1 MWDLPR
7 SGIELHWQADSYSLC
22 HQAIP
27 WNWVLYLCVLSHF
40 WLFATLWTVACQAP
54 RSMGFS
60 KGSSPAR
67 DRTRVSSTGR
77 QILYCCATWD
87 SSIKK
92 SPRGTEVLNKHQQN
106 RTQAPLLSQK
116 PGCRGRKVPQDWVML
131 GKELLFP
138 LYLSQPQL
146 LLFQLQTKV
155 QDSTHKK
162 PGWPLF
168 QEEQNLRWF
177 NPLAGRWAEEDKEMD
192 KEQIK
197 QPQLSYLPLLT
208 PFPLLSLAQFRRWLW
223 KQRPGLFLF
232 ASSTNAT

>member
-1 MWDLPR
+1 MLNHYNLRKNNQGLLLHLHYWAI
-7 SGIELHWQADSYSLC
+7 SGDISDC
-22 HQAIP
+22 H
-27 WNWVLYLCVLSHF
+27 SM
-40 WLFATLWTVACQAP
+40 CQAP

-162 PGWPLF
+162 PG
-168 QEEQNLRWF
+168 
-177 NPLAGRWAEEDKEMD
+177 
-192 KEQIK
+192 
-197 QPQLSYLPLLT
+197 
-208 PFPLLSLAQFRRWLW
+208 
-223 KQRPGLFLF
+223 
-232 ASSTNAT
+232 

>member
-60 KGSSPAR
+60 KGSSPPR
-67 DRTRVSSTGR
+67 DWTCVSSTGR

-92 SPRGTEVLNKHQQN
+92 SPKGTEVLNKHQQN
-106 RTQAPLLSQK
+106 RTQAPPLPQK

-138 LYLSQPQL
+138 LPVTATATAISAANQSTGFYTQKARMTSVPGRTESQM
-146 LLFQLQTKV
+146 V
-155 QDSTHKK
+155 
-162 PGWPLF
+162 
-168 QEEQNLRWF
+168 
-177 NPLAGRWAEEDKEMD
+177 
-192 KEQIK
+192 
-197 QPQLSYLPLLT
+197 
-208 PFPLLSLAQFRRWLW
+208 
-223 KQRPGLFLF
+223 
-232 ASSTNAT
+232 